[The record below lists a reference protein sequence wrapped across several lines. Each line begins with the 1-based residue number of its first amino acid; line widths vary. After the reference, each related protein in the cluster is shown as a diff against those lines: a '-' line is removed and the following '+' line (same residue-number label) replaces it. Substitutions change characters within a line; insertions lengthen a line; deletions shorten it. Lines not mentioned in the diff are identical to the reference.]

1 MLYPATGDRVDS
13 PEAPMALS
21 SSALLPLAQMMGL
34 APADA
39 IALPTVM
46 EVAARKSGMTQDR
59 VMFECLGN
67 VALRDYLANA
77 CRQAIAQVAA

>member
-13 PEAPMALS
+13 LEVLMALS

-34 APADA
+34 EPADA
-39 IALPTVM
+39 IALPIVM
-46 EVAARKSGMTQDR
+46 EVAARKAGTTQDR
-59 VMFECLGN
+59 VMFECFGN

-77 CRQAIAQVAA
+77 CRHAIAQVAA